1 MPSEIVIREIDFR
14 IIRRLR
20 EARIL
25 CGKTQLLL
33 AQDINVS
40 EGFIGN
46 LENLKQ
52 PKKLNLNLI
61 HKITEGLNLK
71 SYSDLLPQEV
81 VKKDYVRI
89 KFETI
94 RIPKGKEIDS
104 NGNVVENLKITSF
117 KEISLSEVKKLKREK
132 KEGKHKDLTIY

>member
-1 MPSEIVIREIDFR
+1 MSSEIVIREIDFR

-25 CGKTQLLL
+25 SGKTQLSL

-61 HKITEGLNLK
+61 HKITKGLNLK
-71 SYSDLLPQEV
+71 SYSDLLPQVIVEN
-81 VKKDYVRI
+81 DYVRI
-89 KFETI
+89 QFETL
-94 RIPKGKEIDS
+94 RIPKEKEVDE
-104 NGNVVENLKITSF
+104 NGNVIENIKITSF
-117 KEISLSEVKKLKREK
+117 KEISLSEVEKLKEDK
-132 KEGKHKDLTIY
+132 KKGKHKDLIIY

>member
-104 NGNVVENLKITSF
+104 NGL
-117 KEISLSEVKKLKREK
+117 SLI
-132 KEGKHKDLTIY
+132 HI